1 MGRTQ
6 SCKLV
11 DHLFQVGHTQ
21 NLFFDRSR
29 WMHLSH
35 LFFHLVLDTLA
46 VFLTRQLV
54 RALRKVINSR

>member
-6 SCKLV
+6 SYMAA

-35 LFFHLVLDTLA
+35 LFFHSVLDTLGGFPYQTTGQSITE
-46 VFLTRQLV
+46 VT
-54 RALRKVINSR
+54 